1 MRMLDC
7 TRFTLSCRRNRLALL
22 AGLLVIFLLPL
33 GNTGMVGQHTTTN
46 DIDNPLGSSLVAD
59 IDEVTPWWN
68 VSYHYR
74 RHVNLTDTNS
84 TPRVDVPMHI
94 WVPFDNNTC
103 YKNSIRVV
111 DSNNVEVPSQP
122 YNFTYWEDP
131 DYLKGT
137 TVFWYANVSADST
150 ATYWIYYSD
159 DNCIETTSYEAVVWF
174 ARTTGSLSGKFGVN
188 YWSFRGG
195 WYNTTMYNAAGGKAS
210 NAAHKMADGSW
221 NWNWGTN
228 RGSMHWNPDGLG
240 GQGTSGTSPISGTT
254 FVTEE
259 GPLFINYT
267 TQLPFGSRAKLNVS
281 YTFYKWGWTTR
292 IYIEYSASRSGSG
305 RTDEWVFY
313 PYITTHGIEVAED
326 STQTYYDNWA
336 QSGNKG
342 KPAGFGWWN
351 DNGMSHGTV
360 RISHD
365 SWNTNPSYTN
375 NYDNYYYR
383 WYDTSSYEFWDTII
397 PTIYAIDGTVLE
409 ERCAF
414 AVWNGS
420 EGRDGYMQ
428 VFNATSRFLPI
439 IQSVGDISSYSFR
452 INTKDLG
459 GGNISS
465 VNVTLLDT
473 DTMQKLIRSDGS
485 PYSELT
491 DSDGN
496 VTFIGLVNKT
506 YLVKAWVDSSGWLN
520 PEGGSTGMNVTW
532 SGERTADGPFTSVGI
547 TLDIASINIHL
558 EDLMGDDLA
567 TVGSETVQVR
577 IYNASDSNPSNW
589 KYMDYQTTDSNGD
602 LTFTRVPKCEWMLNF
617 SYSNTDTGHIYQWND
632 FAKYCSYQVAELE
645 ITDDLVRS
653 WELPLVTLDFN
664 VNAYDDM
671 LVPDAYIRISKKGT
685 GDPYPQG
692 ETDSR
697 YNLTHFT
704 DSNGNVTFYRILN
717 GTWSIYLY
725 RIDDYSQ
732 IAFNDTVQLDD
743 VQDYRF
749 KQMVIPLTWLRI
761 LVKDVSDN
769 RVTGAQIDISVNGQF
784 LVTAYTDTSGWHN
797 FTWIKANDTSI
808 PWVYTVVV
816 SKAGTSA
823 PSQAVY
829 ASYDWLFYNTVTMSA
844 LDYIKTYH
852 EVNCTETT
860 VSWTYGDNRT
870 FIVGW
875 YNRTGNT
882 GDYVDTALTS
892 SQYNAGWLNFTI
904 WHLGTQIGSG
914 TWNSS
919 GSMFVVHQSSNSIF
933 FTINIDTLHFQMNA
947 SVLPYLIKVQA
958 YSPDFLSATDNY
970 IITVVMTVA
979 STTAQG
985 ITADTQYWTDGF
997 GATYSLYSV
1006 PYGRDAFNLTGLTYH
1021 NYTVYDASEQIVA
1034 QGVLNH
1040 LGSGLYRLTDSA
1052 LNRSDVGVYE
1062 VVIWLYKHNYVNR
1075 TLSVT
1080 FTYDPVPTTLTWSI
1094 QPSSYTWGSG
1104 SPSSTLVLL
1113 NTLNSSSIGAV
1124 DYVLLYWIDQDTG
1137 STIVIDT
1144 SASLTYSFANAI
1156 VANGTWAIHAYAFR
1170 ANFIDSNVLS
1180 NTFIVSAAP
1189 TQISLTS
1196 SSTETIDWG
1205 VEYAEFDL
1213 TYQLVSP
1220 VTNIAGASLSDISW
1234 TGELELIDN
1243 GDGTYTLRLLAVQEA
1258 SNYTVSFSLWI
1269 ANRTQATTSVTVNV
1283 LIPLE
1288 VTTEEGMSQQNPVQQ
1303 YYTRMFLLSV
1313 VAGDLS
1319 NQSSYVSGV
1328 VMIYSFMAA
1337 GTEGTMTENAT
1348 GRYYWIEF
1356 PASVVAEP
1364 GIYEI
1369 EVTASRAGCISVQT
1383 SIWVEVLA
1391 TPSRAYAENQLL
1403 GGEDPPLYYGD
1414 SLYINFTW
1422 LTEIDGGLGIVSPDM
1437 VTVALWK
1444 GLTQI
1449 NPDIGGVIDL
1459 GGGFYEFMMDTR
1471 VLGIT
1476 ADSSSAPTL
1485 YQLEITLS
1493 KFGYEDP
1500 PTVTIIVL
1508 VTQTPTEMTADSVPA
1523 VDWSEDFDMRVH
1535 LMDIVHDEYIWTG
1548 AIVLFRFGLYVAN
1561 FTSLGNGTFIITQ
1574 NSADAFSASEV
1585 PYQVTIEYSL
1595 PSYVDGSIE
1604 VPIQVDPLAAH
1615 ILMLDEPDSDYEWDE
1630 EFSIR
1635 LQVIVN
1641 ETASSIQVTEVT
1653 YLWVGYLHVNGSLHF
1668 TGNWYEG
1675 TIDTGRIP
1683 AGSRV
1688 LRLVANRLNYS
1699 ITIVDIP
1706 IAINALDAELQTDV
1720 TGALVA
1726 IFGVNRS
1733 AEIRLEY
1740 TFDDTPLEGASIAVE
1755 WAGLLRTALWSTDHY
1770 VFQFDP
1776 SADTSLEVPG
1786 SYLLNFT
1793 ASIMNYTTVELSV
1806 LLTLVAETE
1815 ITGGPIRVEAD
1826 QTLALTF
1833 RYWDNTNNRAVGAA
1847 TNVVV
1852 LYQFGDNTPV
1862 AVTPSHFDG
1871 TQYTIHIDA
1880 SDIGPARGDPYTFRI
1895 LASAPGYQNWT
1906 ASDTVNTIQVYVD
1919 PPTLELLGFRIQ
1931 RDILFLMLGMTGLF
1945 GLLAAG
1951 SVLIRR
1957 WRIPY
1962 QIKQINNA
1970 LKAIDA
1976 NRKANVQRIKPMG
1989 TVIAELLSPGMA
2001 ALDLEEPTIYAEPV
2015 AVTDDSFAEEADD
2028 LLGELDA
2035 LDEIAEVDETDVS
2048 ADFEAELAA
2057 EIETIADEPPEP
2069 ELEVIAEEV
2078 PESEIEEPLEGDAEE
2093 ITSKADIEE
2102 VSEGDTDATE
2112 AKEEISESEPE
2123 AQIIAEESKLE
2134 VDEASEVEEL
2144 EPDTDSSALPEE
2156 PHDEPEMFE
2165 GEPVEEMPQEEIPPD
2180 TWNLSKKEL
2189 IDKLLSDTT
2198 KSMSENDLKK
2208 LSKKELQALCESMND
2223 AEDA

>member
-1 MRMLDC
+1 MRMMDC
-7 TRFTLSCRRNRLALL
+7 ITQTLSCRRNRLVLL
-22 AGLLVIFLLPL
+22 VGLLVFLFLPL
-33 GNTGMVGQHTTTN
+33 GNTGMADQLVKTYGADSSSGT
-46 DIDNPLGSSLVAD
+46 SLVAD

-84 TPRVDVPMHI
+84 TPRVDVPMYM
-94 WVPFDNNTC
+94 WVPFENNTC
-103 YKNSIRVV
+103 YKNSVRVV
-111 DSNNVEVPSQP
+111 DSSGVEVPSQP

-131 DYLKGT
+131 NYLKGA
-137 TVFWYANVSADST
+137 TVFWYANISADST

-159 DNCIETTSYEAVVWF
+159 DTSIETTSYESEVWF
-174 ARTTGSLSGKFGVN
+174 TRTTGSLSGKFDVN

-195 WYNTTMYNAAGGKAS
+195 WYNATMYNAAGGKIS

-240 GQGTSGTSPISGTT
+240 GQVTSNTAPISLTT

-267 TQLPFGSRAKLNVS
+267 TQLPFGSYAKLNVS

-292 IYIEYSASRSGSG
+292 IYIEYSALRSGSG

-326 STQTYYDNWA
+326 ATQTYYDNWA
-336 QSGNKG
+336 QSAKG

-365 SWNTNPSYTN
+365 SWSTNPSYPN

-383 WYDTSSYEFWDTII
+383 WYDSSSYEYWDTAI
-397 PTIYAIDGTVLE
+397 PTTYAIDGTVLE

-420 EGRDGYMQ
+420 VGRDGYMQ

-439 IQSVGDISSYSFR
+439 IQSVGEVSSYSFR
-452 INTKDLG
+452 INVKDLG
-459 GGNISS
+459 GGNISG
-465 VNVTLLDT
+465 VNVTLLDK
-473 DTMQKLIRSDGS
+473 DTMQKLYRSDGS
-485 PYSELT
+485 PHSELT

-506 YLVKAWVDSSGWLN
+506 YRIEAWVDSNGWLQ
-520 PEGGSTGMNVTW
+520 PEVGSTGMNVTW
-532 SGERTADGPFTSVGI
+532 WGERTADGPFTSVGI
-547 TLDIASINIHL
+547 TLDIASLDIHL
-558 EDLMGDDLA
+558 EDLMGDNLA
-567 TVGSETVQVR
+567 TVGSETIQVR

-589 KYMDYQTTDSNGD
+589 KYLDYQTTDSDGD
-602 LTFTRVPKCEWMLNF
+602 LTFARVPKCEWMLNF
-617 SYSNTDTGHIYQWND
+617 SYTDTDTGHMYGFTD
-632 FAKYCSYQVAELE
+632 LGKYCSYQVPESD
-645 ITDDLVRS
+645 ITGDLTRD
-653 WELPLVTLDFN
+653 WDLPLVTLDFN
-664 VNAYDDM
+664 VKAYDGQD
-671 LVPDAYIRISKKGT
+671 VEDAYVRISKRST
-685 GDPYPQG
+685 GDPVDI
-692 ETDSR
+692 TH
-697 YNLTHFT
+697 YNITHST
-704 DSNGNVTFYRILN
+704 DSNGNVTFYRVLN
-717 GTWSIYLY
+717 GTWNIYLY
-725 RIDDYSQ
+725 RNDGYGQ
-732 IAFNDTVQLDD
+732 LAYNDTEYLDD
-743 VQDYRF
+743 VPGYQF
-749 KQMVIPLTWLRI
+749 KQMVIPLTWLR
-761 LVKDVSDN
+761 VCVVDDN
-769 RVTGAQIDISVNGQF
+769 DYRVTGAQLNLTANGVHV
-784 LVTAYTDTSGWHN
+784 VTAYTDTTGFHN

-808 PWVYTVVV
+808 PWVYNV
-816 SKAGTSA
+816 SVYKHVQNNWSI
-823 PSQAVY
+823 VY
-829 ASYDWLFYNTVTMSA
+829 ASFDHLYVN
-844 LDYIKTYH
+844 YIVLPAPTYSGAYT
-852 EVNCTETT
+852 EINCTVSV
-860 VSWTYGDNRT
+860 VSWPHGDNRT
-870 FIVGW
+870 FTVGW
-875 YNRTGNT
+875 YNRTST
-882 GDYVDTALTS
+882 GASTYEDTPLINYDS
-892 SQYNAGWLNFTI
+892 GWLNFTI
-904 WHLGTQIGSG
+904 WHQGTLVGGGSWNGSG
-914 TWNSS
+914 HFFVSHDGS
-919 GSMFVVHQSSNSIF
+919 GSIS
-933 FTINIDTLHFQMNA
+933 FTIAISTLFWHMYA
-947 SVLPYLIKVQA
+947 SSYPYLIRIVA
-958 YSPDFLSATDNY
+958 DSPGYDQTDIY
-970 IITVVMTVA
+970 TVTLVVTVA
-979 STTAQG
+979 DTTEIG
-985 ITADTQYWTDGF
+985 ITSDTQYWSDGF
-997 GATYSLYSV
+997 TADYSLYTD
-1006 PYGRDAFNLTGLTYH
+1006 PFDRAGYYLTDLVYA
-1021 NYTVYDASEQIVA
+1021 NYTVYNSTEQVISSGFLVH
-1034 QGVLNH
+1034 Q
-1040 LGSGLYRLTDSA
+1040 GSGIYRFSNYD
-1052 LNRSDVGVYE
+1052 LNDSDVGTYE
-1062 VVIWLYKHNYVNR
+1062 VVIWLCKRSYVNR

-1080 FTYDPVPTTLTWSI
+1080 FTYTPVPTTLTWSI

-1113 NTLNSSSIGAV
+1113 NTLNSSSISSV
-1124 DYVLLYWIDQDTG
+1124 DSVVLYWIDQETG
-1137 STIVIDT
+1137 LTVVIDT
-1144 SASLTYSFANAI
+1144 SATLTYGFSNAI

-1170 ANFIDSNVLS
+1170 ANFISSDVPS
-1180 NTFIVSAAP
+1180 NTFSVLAAP
-1189 TQISLTS
+1189 TQIILTS
-1196 SSTETIDWG
+1196 SSTDTIEWG
-1205 VEYAEFDL
+1205 VEYAEFDFD
-1213 TYQLVSP
+1213 YQLISP

-1234 TGELELIDN
+1234 TGESELIDN
-1243 GDGTYTLRLLAVQEA
+1243 GDGTYRLRLLAVQEA
-1258 SNYTVSFSLWI
+1258 FNYTVSFSLWI
-1269 ANRTQATTSVTVNV
+1269 ANRTQATESVTVNV

-1288 VTTEEGMSQQNPVQQ
+1288 VTTQDGVSQQNPVQQ

-1328 VMIYSFMAA
+1328 VVIYNFMAA
-1337 GTEGTMTENAT
+1337 GTGGTMTENAT
-1348 GRYYWIEF
+1348 GQYYWIEF

-1369 EVTASRAGCISVQT
+1369 EVSASRAGCISVQA

-1391 TPSRAYAENQLL
+1391 TPSRAYAESQLL

-1422 LTEIDGGLGIVSPDM
+1422 LTEIDGGLGITNPDI

-1449 NPDIGGVIDL
+1449 NSDIGGVIDL
-1459 GGGFYEFMMDTR
+1459 GGGFYEFLMDTR
-1471 VLGIT
+1471 VLGMT
-1476 ADSSSAPTL
+1476 ADSPTAPTL
-1485 YQLEITLS
+1485 YQFEITLS

-1500 PTVTIIVL
+1500 TTVTIIVL

-1535 LMDIVHDEYIWTG
+1535 LMDIVHDEYIWAG
-1548 AIVLFRFGLYVAN
+1548 ATVIFKFGPYVAS

-1574 NSADAFSASEV
+1574 NSADVFSASEV

-1615 ILMLDEPDSDYEWDE
+1615 ILVLDEPDSDYEWDE

-1641 ETASSIQVTEVT
+1641 ETASQIPVTEIT
-1653 YLWVGYLHVNGSLHF
+1653 YLWVGYLDVNGSLHF
-1668 TGNWYEG
+1668 TGTWYEG
-1675 TIDTGRIP
+1675 SIDTGRIP

-1688 LRLVANRLNYS
+1688 LRLVANRMNYS
-1699 ITIVDIP
+1699 ISIVDIP
-1706 IAINALDAELQTDV
+1706 IAINALEAELGAED

-1733 AEIRLEY
+1733 AEIHLDY
-1740 TFDDTPLEGASIAVE
+1740 TYSDIPLEGASIAVE
-1755 WAGLLRTALWSTDHY
+1755 WAGLTRTALWSTDHY

-1793 ASIMNYTTVELSV
+1793 ASIMNYTTVELSI

-1833 RYWDNTNNRAVGAA
+1833 RYWDKTNNRPVGAA

-1862 AVTPSHFDG
+1862 AVTPSQFDG

-1880 SDIGPARGDPYTFRI
+1880 SNIGLVRGDPYTFRI

-1906 ASDTVNTIQVYVD
+1906 ASDTANAIQVYVD
-1919 PPTLELLGFRIQ
+1919 PPTISLLGFRIQ
-1931 RDILFLMLGMTGLF
+1931 RDILFLVLGMTALF

-1976 NRKANVQRIKPMG
+1976 NRKANVRGIKSMG
-1989 TVIAELLSPGMA
+1989 AVIAELLAPGMA
-2001 ALDLEEPTIYAEPV
+2001 ALDLEAPTIYAEPGT
-2015 AVTDDSFAEEADD
+2015 VTDDSFAEEADD

-2035 LDEIAEVDETDVS
+2035 LDEIAEVDETEVS

-2057 EIETIADEPPEP
+2057 EIETIAEESPES
-2069 ELEVIAEEV
+2069 ELEVITEEV
-2078 PESEIEEPLEGDAEE
+2078 PESEIEEPLEEAAEE
-2093 ITSKADIEE
+2093 LTPEDDVEE
-2102 VSEGDTDATE
+2102 VSEGEVDAIE
-2112 AKEEISESEPE
+2112 VEEEISESEPD
-2123 AQIIAEESKLE
+2123 AQVTVEEPE
-2134 VDEASEVEEL
+2134 PDTDEASEVEEL
-2144 EPDTDSSALPEE
+2144 EPDADRSAMPEE
-2156 PHDEPEMFE
+2156 PDDEPEMSE
-2165 GEPVEEMPQEEIPPD
+2165 GESAEMEPQEDIPSD
-2180 TWNLSKKEL
+2180 TMQLSKKEL
-2189 IDKLLSDTT
+2189 IDELLSDTT
-2198 KSMSENDLKK
+2198 ESMPEEDLKK
-2208 LSKKELQALCESMND
+2208 LSKKELQALFDSMND

>member
-1 MRMLDC
+1 
-7 TRFTLSCRRNRLALL
+7 
-22 AGLLVIFLLPL
+22 
-33 GNTGMVGQHTTTN
+33 
-46 DIDNPLGSSLVAD
+46 
-59 IDEVTPWWN
+59 
-68 VSYHYR
+68 
-74 RHVNLTDTNS
+74 
-84 TPRVDVPMHI
+84 
-94 WVPFDNNTC
+94 
-103 YKNSIRVV
+103 
-111 DSNNVEVPSQP
+111 
-122 YNFTYWEDP
+122 
-131 DYLKGT
+131 
-137 TVFWYANVSADST
+137 
-150 ATYWIYYSD
+150 
-159 DNCIETTSYEAVVWF
+159 
-174 ARTTGSLSGKFGVN
+174 
-188 YWSFRGG
+188 
-195 WYNTTMYNAAGGKAS
+195 
-210 NAAHKMADGSW
+210 
-221 NWNWGTN
+221 
-228 RGSMHWNPDGLG
+228 
-240 GQGTSGTSPISGTT
+240 
-254 FVTEE
+254 
-259 GPLFINYT
+259 
-267 TQLPFGSRAKLNVS
+267 
-281 YTFYKWGWTTR
+281 
-292 IYIEYSASRSGSG
+292 
-305 RTDEWVFY
+305 
-313 PYITTHGIEVAED
+313 
-326 STQTYYDNWA
+326 
-336 QSGNKG
+336 
-342 KPAGFGWWN
+342 
-351 DNGMSHGTV
+351 MSHGTV

-365 SWNTNPSYTN
+365 SWNTNPSYPN

-383 WYDTSSYEFWDTII
+383 WFDSSSYEFWDTII

-420 EGRDGYMQ
+420 VGRDGYMQ

-439 IQSVGDISSYSFR
+439 FQSVGDVSSYSFR
-452 INTKDLG
+452 INVKDLG
-459 GGNISS
+459 GGNISG
-465 VNVTLLDT
+465 VNVTLLDK
-473 DTMQKLIRSDGS
+473 DTMQKLYRSDGS

-491 DSDGN
+491 DLDGN

-506 YLVKAWVDSSGWLN
+506 YRIETWVDSSDWLQ
-520 PEGGSTGMNVTW
+520 PEAGSTGMNVTW
-532 SGERTADGPFTSVGI
+532 WGERTADGPFTSVGI
-547 TLDIASINIHL
+547 TLDMASLDIHL

-602 LTFTRVPKCEWMLNF
+602 LTFTRVPKCEWVLNF

-632 FAKYCSYQVAELE
+632 FGKYCSYQVAESE

-653 WELPLVTLDFN
+653 WEIPLVTLDFN
-664 VNAYDDM
+664 VKAYDDIP
-671 LVPDAYIRISKKGT
+671 VPDAYIRISKKGT
-685 GDPYPQG
+685 GDPYPPG

-704 DSNGNVTFYRILN
+704 DSNGNVTFYRVLN

-725 RIDDYSQ
+725 RTDDYSQ

-743 VQDYRF
+743 VQEYRF

-761 LVKDVSDN
+761 LVQDVSEN
-769 RVTGAQIDISVNGQF
+769 RVTGAQIDVSVNGQL

-808 PWVYTVVV
+808 PWVYIVVV

-823 PSQAVY
+823 PSQTVY
-829 ASYDWLFYNTVTMSA
+829 ASYNWLFHNTITMSS
-844 LDYIKTYH
+844 LDYLKTYH
-852 EVNCTETT
+852 EVNCTKTT

-882 GDYVDTALTS
+882 GDYADTALTS

-919 GSMFVVHQSSNSIF
+919 NSMFVVHHSSDSIY

-947 SVLPYLIKVQA
+947 SALPYLIRVQA
-958 YSPDFLSATDNY
+958 YSPDFLSATSNY
-970 IITVVMTVA
+970 TVTVVMTIA

-985 ITADTQYWTDGF
+985 ITTDTQYWTDGF
-997 GATYSLYSV
+997 GAVYSLFSF
-1006 PYGRDAFNLTGLTYH
+1006 PYGRGAFNLTDLTYY
-1021 NYTVYDASEQIVA
+1021 NYTIYDASEQIVS
-1034 QGVLNH
+1034 QGVLSH
-1040 LGSGLYRLTDSA
+1040 LGSGLYRFTDSA

-1062 VVIWLYKHNYVNR
+1062 VVIWLHKHNYVNR

-1080 FTYDPVPTTLTWSI
+1080 FTYTPVPTTLTWSI
-1094 QPSSYTWGSG
+1094 QPSSYIWGSG

-1113 NTLNSSSIGAV
+1113 NTLNSSSIGSV
-1124 DYVLLYWIDQDTG
+1124 DSVVLYWIDQETG
-1137 STIVIDT
+1137 LTVVIDT
-1144 SASLTYSFANAI
+1144 STTLLYSFANNIAP
-1156 VANGTWAIHAYAFR
+1156 NGTWTIHAYVSK
-1170 ANFIDSNVLS
+1170 ANYVSDDVLS
-1180 NTFIVSAAP
+1180 IIFSVQAAP
-1189 TQISLTS
+1189 TQIILTS
-1196 SSTETIDWG
+1196 SDTDTIEWG
-1205 VEYAEFDL
+1205 VEYAEFDFN
-1213 TYQLVSP
+1213 YQLVSP
-1220 VTNIAGASLSDISW
+1220 VTNIAGASLSDTSW

-1243 GDGTYTLRLLAVQEA
+1243 GDGTYMLRLLSVQEA

-1269 ANRTQATTSVTVNV
+1269 ANRTQATTLVTVNV

-1288 VTTEEGMSQQNPVQQ
+1288 VTTQDGVSQQNPVQQ

-1328 VMIYSFMAA
+1328 VVIYNFMAA
-1337 GTEGTMTENAT
+1337 GTGGTMTENAT
-1348 GRYYWIEF
+1348 GQYYWIEF

-1369 EVTASRAGCISVQT
+1369 EVSASRAGCISVQT

-1391 TPSRAYAENQLL
+1391 TPSRAYAESQLL

-1422 LTEIDGGLGIVSPDM
+1422 LAEIDEELGIVNPDM

-1459 GGGFYEFMMDTR
+1459 GGGFYEFLMDTR
-1471 VLGIT
+1471 ILGMT
-1476 ADSSSAPTL
+1476 ADSPTAPTL

-1535 LMDIVHDEYIWTG
+1535 LVDIVHDEYIWTG
-1548 AIVLFRFGLYVAN
+1548 AIVLFKFGSYVAN
-1561 FTSLGNGTFIITQ
+1561 FTSLGNGTFIITE
-1574 NSADAFSASEV
+1574 NSADMFSASEV

-1615 ILMLDEPDSDYEWDE
+1615 ILMLDEPDSDYGWDE
-1630 EFSIR
+1630 IFSIR

-1641 ETASSIQVTEVT
+1641 ETANPIQVTEVT
-1653 YLWVGYLHVNGSLHF
+1653 SLWVSYPDVNSSLYF
-1668 TGNWYEG
+1668 TGIWYAD
-1675 TIDTGRIP
+1675 TIAAGSVP
-1683 AGSRV
+1683 AGNRV
-1688 LRLVANRLNYS
+1688 LRLVASHLNYS
-1699 ITIVDIP
+1699 ISIVDIP
-1706 IAINALDAELQTDV
+1706 ITINPRDAELQVDV
-1720 TGALVA
+1720 TGALVVV
-1726 IFGVNRS
+1726 FGVNRS
-1733 AEIRLEY
+1733 AEIRLDY
-1740 TFDDTPLEGASIAVE
+1740 IHNDAPIEGASIAVE

-1806 LLTLVAETE
+1806 LLTLAAETE

-1833 RYWDNTNNRAVGAA
+1833 RYWDKTNNRPVGAA

-1862 AVTPSHFDG
+1862 AVTPSQFDG

-1880 SDIGPARGDPYTFRI
+1880 SDIGLVRGDPYTFRI
-1895 LASAPGYQNWT
+1895 LASASGYQNWT
-1906 ASDTVNTIQVYVD
+1906 ASDTANTIQVYVD
-1919 PPTLELLGFRIQ
+1919 PPTLSLLGFRIQ
-1931 RDILFLMLGMTGLF
+1931 RDIVFLVLGMTALF

-1976 NRKANVQRIKPMG
+1976 NRKANVKGIKSMG
-1989 TVIAELLSPGMA
+1989 AVIAELLAPGMA
-2001 ALDLEEPTIYAEPV
+2001 ALDLEAPTIYAEPGT
-2015 AVTDDSFAEEADD
+2015 VTDDSFAEEADD

-2035 LDEIAEVDETDVS
+2035 LDEIAEVDETEVS

-2057 EIETIADEPPEP
+2057 EIETTAEEPTEP
-2069 ELEVIAEEV
+2069 ELEVIAEEA
-2078 PESEIEEPLEGDAEE
+2078 PEPEIEEPVEEAAEE
-2093 ITSKADIEE
+2093 TIPEADAEE
-2102 VSEGDTDATE
+2102 VSEGEPDEIET
-2112 AKEEISESEPE
+2112 KEEISESEPK
-2123 AQIIAEESKLE
+2123 AQVTEEEPELDT
-2134 VDEASEVEEL
+2134 DESSEVEEL
-2144 EPDTDSSALPEE
+2144 EPDADRSAMPVEAD
-2156 PHDEPEMFE
+2156 DELEMSE
-2165 GEPVEEMPQEEIPPD
+2165 GESAEMEPQEDIPSD
-2180 TWNLSKKEL
+2180 TMKLSKKEL
-2189 IDKLLSDTT
+2189 IDELLSDTT
-2198 KSMSENDLKK
+2198 ESMPEEDLKK
-2208 LSKKELQALCESMND
+2208 LSKKELQALFDSMNN